1 MLNLKIKTLST
12 LFIIGMTFL
21 GLSIATT
28 SYINLTKTTEIKSL
42 WELFDAQRS
51 EKSKAIIGFQVE
63 TGYGGMIHHFKN
75 YILRHKPTDKYSVIT
90 NIGGAKA
97 RIKLYESLP
106 HNQVEADALSTMDGM
121 LVEYNV
127 ALELVSDLINEG
139 KTAEE
144 IDDIVK
150 IKDTPSIDALHALES
165 EYALIDPDKQY
176 QAYLLR
182 KLRVDLGYGGFIHH
196 YKNYILRKSPK
207 LLMSLEGSV
216 VQINNHIKEYS
227 QLVLNDNELKAL
239 QSFKLVVDSYTKNIP
254 KISMMIAE
262 GMSAQEID
270 ALVYIDDIPAFDAL
284 NTLQSEFIQRNE
296 IRAKKLHQ
304 AVDYVY
310 SLESLVLIITILTLT
325 LFIAITIWLFQYQ
338 ILSPLAHITN
348 IMSSLANNN
357 LDVEIRNVDNQN
369 EIGDMARS
377 VAVFKANAHSL
388 LDREMQLK
396 KSKEEAEKANKA
408 KSEFLSSMSH
418 ELRTP
423 LNAILGFAQLLES
436 DEEAPLTEEQHDNM
450 AYILSGG
457 QHLLNL
463 INDILE
469 LTAIETGKTILF
481 IEPLNLRD
489 VIDDSL
495 SLLTPLANKANIQIH
510 VLSDLV
516 FTVSADYT
524 KLKQIIINLITN
536 AIKYNHEGGS
546 VSLDWESTKNNTVR
560 INVIDTGIGISEVNK
575 PKVFGAFN
583 RLGQENSSIEGTGI
597 GLVVTKDLIEMMD
610 GEIGFKS
617 TENKGSTF
625 WFELPIAEAVK
636 SHQNI

>member
-1 MLNLKIKTLST
+1 
-12 LFIIGMTFL
+12 
-21 GLSIATT
+21 
-28 SYINLTKTTEIKSL
+28 
-42 WELFDAQRS
+42 
-51 EKSKAIIGFQVE
+51 
-63 TGYGGMIHHFKN
+63 
-75 YILRHKPTDKYSVIT
+75 
-90 NIGGAKA
+90 
-97 RIKLYESLP
+97 
-106 HNQVEADALSTMDGM
+106 
-121 LVEYNV
+121 
-127 ALELVSDLINEG
+127 LVSDLINEG

-227 QLVLNDNELKAL
+227 QLVLNDNELKTL

-254 KISMMIAE
+254 EISMMIAE

-436 DEEAPLTEEQHDNM
+436 DEDAPLTEEQHDNM

-560 INVIDTGIGISEVNK
+560 INVIDTGIGISEANK

-610 GEIGFKS
+610 GEIGFES

>member
-1 MLNLKIKTLST
+1 
-12 LFIIGMTFL
+12 MTFL

-28 SYINLTKTTEIKSL
+28 SYINLTKITEIKSL
-42 WELFDAQRS
+42 WELFDAQRN

-63 TGYGGMIHHFKN
+63 IGYGGMIHHFKN

-121 LVEYNV
+121 LVEYSV

-227 QLVLNDNELKAL
+227 QLVLNDNELKTL

-254 KISMMIAE
+254 EISMMIAE

-436 DEEAPLTEEQHDNM
+436 DEDAPLTEEQHDNM

-560 INVIDTGIGISEVNK
+560 INVIDTGIGISEANK

-610 GEIGFKS
+610 GEIGFES

>member
-12 LFIIGMTFL
+12 FFIIGMTFL

-28 SYINLTKTTEIKSL
+28 SYINLTKITEIKSL
-42 WELFDAQRS
+42 WELFDAQRN

-63 TGYGGMIHHFKN
+63 IGYGGMIHHFKN

-165 EYALIDPDKQY
+165 EYALIDPDKQS

-227 QLVLNDNELKAL
+227 QLVLNDNELKTL

-254 KISMMIAE
+254 EISMMIAE

-560 INVIDTGIGISEVNK
+560 INVIDTGIGISEANK